1 MRKLYLFTVLLFGT
15 FSVNAQ
21 LIVTKEETIL
31 KNRNEIRP
39 VLKNKTNAQKAEGD
53 VAWSNGFDTP
63 TQWVQTTGAGHTGGD
78 WEIVNSLPSN
88 ITSQQASY
96 QWPATFSAATGNFAL
111 INSDLAGGAAA
122 QDAYFE
128 YNGTIDLSA
137 LGNAVL
143 SVQFNEYYR
152 NYYDQTFIEVSND
165 NGVTWTIFEV
175 NPVAEVP
182 VNTNC
187 ISGEMEVVNIT
198 SAKGAGTWTSQVK
211 FRFHYIGQWDW
222 FWGIDNLEIVESWNN
237 DIKVN
242 NWYQS
247 TPVASSF
254 GLDYYHIPASQV
266 SFPGITFGANVIN
279 NGALDQ
285 SSVLISAT
293 GTGGYSENGTSI
305 SINSGVSDSLE
316 LTVPYMP
323 SGLGTKT
330 ISLTT
335 TLTGADSDNSNNV
348 SGFDMFL
355 TQYEFSRDNNILS
368 GSIGQISSQDGQAL
382 KIGNVME
389 VFNDFDV
396 TAVKLYLS
404 TQAAGAV
411 GAEYRA
417 EIYKFNGVDTY
428 DWLGETEIKTVVST
442 TAGWVQLLM
451 VGGPISLLDGDDIL
465 VVASHFGGTDEVRF
479 GLAQNTVEETVL
491 GFDVNGDLF
500 SLSSPS
506 AVMIRLLDDPSVKIE
521 ENTLAHT
528 LNVYPNPANSSAVVS
543 MELSNEADVVINITD
558 LSGKVVYT
566 NNLGNVNGAQKV
578 TVNTDALTSG
588 VYMVNVTVDGTVST
602 QKLVVRK

>member
-1 MRKLYLFTVLLFGT
+1 MKKLYLFSVLLFGT
-15 FSVNAQ
+15 FSVKAQ
-21 LIVTKEETIL
+21 LNVPKVAAAT

-39 VLKNKTNAQKAEGD
+39 VPKNNANIQKAEGD
-53 VAWSNGFDTP
+53 IAWSNGFDTP
-63 TQWVQTTGAGHTGGD
+63 TQWVQTTGSGHTGGD

-96 QWPATFSAATGNFAL
+96 QWPTTFSAASGNFAL
-111 INSDLAGGAAA
+111 INSDLAGGSAA

-128 YNGTIDLSA
+128 YNGTIDLSP

-152 NYYDQTFIEVSND
+152 NYYDQTYIEVSND

-175 NPVAEVP
+175 NPEIEVP

-187 ISGEMEVVNIT
+187 IAGEMEVVNIT
-198 SAKGAGTWTSQVK
+198 AAKGAGTWSNQVK
-211 FRFHYIGQWDW
+211 FRFHYVGQWDW
-222 FWGIDNLEIVESWNN
+222 FWGVDNLEIVESWNN
-237 DIKVN
+237 DIKVS

-247 TPVASSF
+247 TPVATSF
-254 GLDYYHIPASQV
+254 GLDYYHVPASQV

-279 NGALDQ
+279 NGALNQ

-305 SINSGVSDSLE
+305 SINAGVSDSLE

-330 ISLTT
+330 VSLTT

-348 SGFDMFL
+348 TDFDMFL

-389 VFNDFDV
+389 IFNDFDV

-411 GAEYRA
+411 GAEFRA
-417 EIYKFNGVDTY
+417 EIYKYNGVDAY
-428 DWLGETEIKTVVST
+428 EWIGETEIKTVAST
-442 TAGWVQLLM
+442 TAGWFQLVIL
-451 VGGPISLLDGDDIL
+451 GGPISLLDGDDIL

-500 SLSSPS
+500 SLTSPS
-506 AVMIRLLDDPSVKIE
+506 AVMIRLLDDPSVNIE
-521 ENTLAHT
+521 ENTFTHS

-566 NNLGNVNGAQKV
+566 NNLGNVNGTQKV
-578 TVNTDALTSG
+578 TVNTDSLTSG
-588 VYMVNVTVDGTVST
+588 VYMVNVTVDGTAST